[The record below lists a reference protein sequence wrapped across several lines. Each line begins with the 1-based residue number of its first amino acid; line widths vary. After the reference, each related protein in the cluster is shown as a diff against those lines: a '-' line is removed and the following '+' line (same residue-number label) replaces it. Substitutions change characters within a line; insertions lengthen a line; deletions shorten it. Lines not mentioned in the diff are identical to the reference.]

1 MKNNYLKYFGFA
13 LATILFF
20 ILIKLSNVIEFTKNM
35 KVEAQEDK
43 IILIIGVII
52 IMHFVLLIHELG
64 HVVMGLLQGFVHFP
78 YAATG

>member
-64 HVVMGLLQGFVHFP
+64 HVVISGSRFKKNHHLNLF
-78 YAATG
+78 